1 MEAKLT
7 GTVEALML
15 NNEGYVTEATGDNIF
30 IIKNGVLTTPP
41 TYAGIL
47 EGVTRNAVIELARDK
62 GIEVK
67 EELFTRH
74 DIYRA
79 DECFLT
85 GTAAEC
91 VPVTKL
97 DAYQLGSGKI
107 GPVTARILARFQEL
121 TQTTG
126 TAF

>member
-1 MEAKLT
+1 MKSVISGLLVAFSMYSAIPVPQVNWEKQT
-7 GTVEALML
+7 MRWAL
-15 NNEGYVTEATGDNIF
+15 G
-30 IIKNGVLTTPP
+30 
-41 TYAGIL
+41 
-47 EGVTRNAVIELARDK
+47 
-62 GIEVK
+62 
-67 EELFTRH
+67 
-74 DIYRA
+74 
-79 DECFLT
+79 FLT

>member
-1 MEAKLT
+1 MKSITIKDIAKIA
-7 GTVEALML
+7 GVSYATVSRALS
-15 NNEGYVTEATGDNIF
+15 NSPGISEDTRER
-30 IIKNGVLTTPP
+30 VLE
-41 TYAGIL
+41 IC
-47 EGVTRNAVIELARDK
+47 RELQIPA
-62 GIEVK
+62 K
-67 EELFTRH
+67 EKTMNRFT
-74 DIYRA
+74 ITCA

-97 DAYQLGSGKI
+97 DGYQLGSGKI

-126 TAF
+126 TSC